1 MLPFQTT
8 STLNKPEM
16 IGNLENI
23 EVSFTIQAV
32 QEMRI
37 TANLIVNFL

>member
-1 MLPFQTT
+1 MLAFQTT

-23 EVSFTIQAV
+23 EVSFTIQATKR
-32 QEMRI
+32 MRRTAKTI
-37 TANLIVNFL
+37 TTFL

>member
-32 QEMRI
+32 QEMGI